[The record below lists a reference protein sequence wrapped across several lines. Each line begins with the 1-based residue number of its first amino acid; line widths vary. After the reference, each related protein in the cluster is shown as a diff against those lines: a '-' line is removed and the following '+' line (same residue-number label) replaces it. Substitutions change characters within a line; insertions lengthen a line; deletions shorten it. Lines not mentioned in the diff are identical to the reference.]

1 MLGSHAN
8 LAGVIG
14 RVISDSRTALK
25 RVQVSS
31 VFRLSKAIT
40 KHSKYGLTVLVL
52 PSCLVK
58 TDLTIH
64 LDIPRNPGPKRAGNA
79 AGRYP
84 NNRLQNLHSRSLNL
98 IKYSRSE
105 LSHLTSRRISEVP
118 QVSFLGWMLQ
128 PATSVKDLGVTLD
141 PHLTY
146 DYHITHVVSSCF
158 SKLYQINR
166 VKKSFIKETLKLLIA
181 SLVFSKM
188 LYCST
193 VWSITSAGNVS
204 KLQSIQNFASQIITN
219 SKKFDHV
226 TPLPVKQ

>member
-1 MLGSHAN
+1 MLRSHAN

-105 LSHLTSRRISEVP
+105 LSLLTSRHPISDDIFRKIKSMNIYCEPEEV
-118 QVSFLGWMLQ
+118 
-128 PATSVKDLGVTLD
+128 DLVTL
-141 PHLTY
+141 
-146 DYHITHVVSSCF
+146 F
-158 SKLYQINR
+158 
-166 VKKSFIKETLKLLIA
+166 EIA
-181 SLVFSKM
+181 R
-188 LYCST
+188 
-193 VWSITSAGNVS
+193 ITSLLGQETEILLS
-204 KLQSIQNFASQIITN
+204 K
-219 SKKFDHV
+219 DEC
-226 TPLPVKQ
+226 

>member
-25 RVQVSS
+25 RVQVSL

-105 LSHLTSRRISEVP
+105 LSHLTSRRP
-118 QVSFLGWMLQ
+118 
-128 PATSVKDLGVTLD
+128 TSDDLFRKIKSMDILRTRRGRSG
-141 PHLTY
+141 
-146 DYHITHVVSSCF
+146 HVVR
-158 SKLYQINR
+158 NR
-166 VKKSFIKETLKLLIA
+166 THNIVTRSGNRN
-181 SLVFSKM
+181 
-188 LYCST
+188 
-193 VWSITSAGNVS
+193 ITFQRRV
-204 KLQSIQNFASQIITN
+204 LEE
-219 SKKFDHV
+219 
-226 TPLPVKQ
+226 